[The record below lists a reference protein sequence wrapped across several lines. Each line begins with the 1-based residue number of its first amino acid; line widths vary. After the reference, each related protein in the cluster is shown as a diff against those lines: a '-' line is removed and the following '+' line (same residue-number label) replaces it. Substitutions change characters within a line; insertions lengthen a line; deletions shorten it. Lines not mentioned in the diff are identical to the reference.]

1 VKNDSPN
8 QLIAA
13 LRLGPVAAA
22 IDASCLDFIFYS
34 EGILDSSSDCGTDV
48 NYAVL
53 VVAYNSTN
61 NYFTIK
67 NSMGGGW
74 GINGFGWIA
83 VEDGVGALGI

>member
-1 VKNDSPN
+1 
-8 QLIAA
+8 
-13 LRLGPVAAA
+13 
-22 IDASCLDFIFYS
+22 
-34 EGILDSSSDCGTDV
+34 V

-67 NSMGGGW
+67 NSMGGNW

-83 VEDGVGALGI
+83 VEDGVGVLGI